1 MPRKAIQEDYEEA
14 LKESFSSW
22 ENLYQ
27 YGGSDPFWSDG
38 CNLNLVRN
46 HIIYY
51 KREIE
56 ETMSAGQYPEIYHRE
71 TPPEVDRDYMARAD
85 EIRINAKATLE
96 SYKANPD
103 YQFIRRHISSLR
115 PKDERL
121 TSISRLKNTVSGL
134 EEAIKHGDLVTMRRF
149 ENPERDLDSMASAA
163 EYLREQSNK
172 QEQISLFDY
181 SGENEDEEEMEW

>member
-1 MPRKAIQEDYEEA
+1 MPKKTKQKDFEAA
-14 LKESFSSW
+14 LKESFNRW

-46 HIIYY
+46 HILND
-51 KREIE
+51 KREIT
-56 ETMSAGQYPEIYHRE
+56 ETMPAGQYPDIYYRE

-85 EIRINAKATLE
+85 EIRQHAKTALE
-96 SYKANPD
+96 TYKANPD

-121 TSISRLKNTVSGL
+121 ASITRLMNTVSGL
-134 EEAIKHGDLVTMRRF
+134 EEAIKHGDLVTMRWY
-149 ENPERDLDSMASAA
+149 ENPARDMESMASAA
-163 EYLREQSNK
+163 EYLRERPNK
-172 QEQISLFDY
+172 EEQISLFDY
-181 SGENEDEEEMEW
+181 ADENDDEEMEW